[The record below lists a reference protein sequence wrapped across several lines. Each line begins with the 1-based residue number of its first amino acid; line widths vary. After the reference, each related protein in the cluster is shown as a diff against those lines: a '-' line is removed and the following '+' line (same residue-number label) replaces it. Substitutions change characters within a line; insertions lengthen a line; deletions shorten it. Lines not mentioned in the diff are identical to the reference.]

1 MLPGILL
8 VSSPFLISPRAP
20 TTTGFVI
27 SIIII
32 IIIIIINI
40 EMKRSLWNEMTC
52 K

>member
-27 SIIII
+27 IIII
-32 IIIIIINI
+32 IIII

>member
-27 SIIII
+27 IIII
-32 IIIIIINI
+32 IIIIII

>member
-27 SIIII
+27 IIII

>member
-27 SIIII
+27 III

>member
-27 SIIII
+27 IIII
-32 IIIIIINI
+32 IIIII

>member
-20 TTTGFVI
+20 TTIGFV
-27 SIIII
+27 IIII
-32 IIIIIINI
+32 IIIIIF
-40 EMKRSLWNEMTC
+40 EMKRSLSNEMTC